1 MQSITAEASFTDIVI
16 VGAGPG
22 GCAASLFLAK
32 NGIKHTVLEKAVFP
46 RDKICGDAVS
56 GKCLAVLRKLN
67 PDIAKEFEAKAT
79 AFQPSWGIKF
89 TAPNGR
95 AIDIPFK
102 LDLSKVDRPLAF
114 ISKRFDFDNELFE
127 RLDTR
132 YAQVLQSAEVVDIQ
146 RTNGAVTVSY
156 QQDGKLQH
164 IADVKVVVGA
174 EGDRSVVAKKLSA
187 NKIEK
192 EHYCAGLRQYYSGI
206 RDMHPQQLMEL
217 FFLPSILPGYL
228 WIFPLPNGQANVG
241 IGMLSSEISKR
252 KVNLKQVLEKALA
265 EDPLLKARFSDAKPL
280 GKVQGW
286 GLPLG
291 SKKRPISGDNYLLTG
306 DAASLIDP
314 FSGEGIGNALYSGM
328 LAAEAIV
335 KGIAENRF
343 DAAFFEEYDALFYA
357 RQWNELQLSHRLQQ
371 LSKYPWV
378 FNFIVNKANKNKTLR
393 ETMITMF
400 DDIDLRAK
408 LRNPLFY
415 LKLIIN
421 D

>member
-1 MQSITAEASFTDIVI
+1 MQSTTTEASFTDIVI

-22 GCAASLFLAK
+22 GCATSLFLAK

-67 PDIAKEFEAKAT
+67 PDIAKAFEAQST

-89 TAPNGR
+89 TAPNGK

-114 ISKRFDFDNELFE
+114 ISKRFDFDNALFE

-132 YAQVLQSAEVVDIQ
+132 YAQVIQGAEVVDVQ
-146 RTNGAVTVSY
+146 RANGAVSVSY
-156 QQDGKLQH
+156 VQAGKTQRIDG
-164 IADVKVVVGA
+164 IKVVVGA
-174 EGDRSVVAKKLSA
+174 EGDRSVVAKKLST
-187 NKIEK
+187 NKMEK
-192 EHYCAGLRQYYSGI
+192 EHYCAGLRQYYAGI

-217 FFLPSILPGYL
+217 FFLPGILPGYL

-291 SKKRPISGDNYLLTG
+291 SKKRPISGDNFLLTG

-328 LAAEAIV
+328 LAAEALV
-335 KGIAENRF
+335 KAFQDNRF
-343 DAAFFEEYDALFYA
+343 DAAFFKEYDALFYE

-378 FNFIVNKANKNKTLR
+378 FNFVVNKANKNKTLR

-415 LKLIIN
+415 LKLLIN

>member
-1 MQSITAEASFTDIVI
+1 MPLSNDESTFSDIVV

-22 GCAASLFLAK
+22 GCATSLFLAK
-32 NGIKHTVLEKAVFP
+32 YGIKHTVLEKAVFP
-46 RDKICGDAVS
+46 RDKVCGDAVS
-56 GKCLAVLRKLN
+56 GKCLAVLRKLS
-67 PDIAKEFEAKAT
+67 PDIAKEFESKAS
-79 AFQPSWGIKF
+79 AFQPCWGIKF
-89 TAPNGR
+89 TAPNGKS
-95 AIDIPFK
+95 IDIPFK
-102 LDLSKVDRPLAF
+102 LDLSKVESPLAF
-114 ISKRFDFDNELFE
+114 VSKRYDFDNELFE

-132 YAQVLQSAEVVDIQ
+132 YAQVIQGAEVVEVQ
-146 RTNGAVTVSY
+146 RANGAVSVSY
-156 QQDGKLQH
+156 VQAGKTQR
-164 IADVKVVVGA
+164 IEGIKVVVGA
-174 EGDRSVVAKKLSA
+174 EGDRSVVAKKLSTI
-187 NKIEK
+187 KMEK
-192 EHYCAGLRQYYSGI
+192 EHYCAGLRIYYEGI
-206 RDMHPQQLMEL
+206 RDVHPQQMLEL
-217 FFLPSILPGYL
+217 FFLQGVLPGYL
-228 WIFPLPNGQANVG
+228 WIFHLPNGHANVG

-252 KVNLKQVLEKALA
+252 KVNLKEVLEKALA

-328 LAAEAIV
+328 LAAET
-335 KGIAENRF
+335 IAKAFASGRF
-343 DAAFFEEYDALFYA
+343 DAEFFKQYDQQFYE
-357 RQWNELQLSHRLQQ
+357 RQWNELQLSHRLQK
-371 LSKYPWV
+371 LTKYGWM
-378 FNFIVNKANKNKTLR
+378 FNFVVNKANKNKTLR

-415 LKLIIN
+415 LKLLIN